1 MDQKS
6 ARMDKTAWVR
16 VATFEFHTNI
26 QTSKLKVVFQ
36 ATEGNVSASRFTT
49 KGTLS
54 EFSINLIC

>member
-16 VATFEFHTNI
+16 VATFEFCTNV
-26 QTSKLKVVFQ
+26 QTSKLKLVFQ
-36 ATEGNVSASRFTT
+36 ATEENISASRSTT

-54 EFSINLIC
+54 EFSVNLIC